1 MSALARFIL
10 YENRLIEQGNV
21 SVAALRVTEISG
33 LNLEKMQ
40 GRAFFPHR
48 QKTVRIITRCPY

>member
-1 MSALARFIL
+1 MSARFIL

-33 LNLEKMQ
+33 FNLEKMHV
-40 GRAFFPHR
+40 RAVFQLRP
-48 QKTVRIITRCPY
+48 KNCP